1 MQPIDST
8 RPAGG
13 GTRKLRPWFLVVALI
28 VAWFVGAYGATSGC
42 TTVAILREGV
52 VPDRT
57 SLEQAIGG
65 APEPAQ
71 AIAVAHE
78 AARLRAMAVRGETAF
93 PLGVA
98 RLLLSTA
105 LVVAC
110 AMAMAGRPG
119 ARTFAM
125 QAVLAYAVYAGI
137 DYALSRPMR
146 ADWIP
151 EVAAAAAEIARG
163 APAQAPFADVRFWT
177 WFERMRFGVLELGTM
192 TLAFLAL
199 ASARSKAF
207 FAAAAAESVRQRPDE
222 DEES

>member
-1 MQPIDST
+1 MQPVEST
-8 RPAGG
+8 REGG

-52 VPDRT
+52 VPDRAT
-57 SLEQAIGG
+57 LEQAIGG

-78 AARLRAMAVRGETAF
+78 AARLKAMAVQGETAF

-119 ARTFAM
+119 ARSFAM
-125 QAVLAYAVYAGI
+125 QAVVAYALYAGV
-137 DYALSRPMR
+137 DFALSRSIR
-146 ADWIP
+146 AAWIP
-151 EVAAAAAEIARG
+151 EVAAAAAEIAKG
-163 APAQAPFADVRFWT
+163 APAQAPFADARFWT
-177 WFERMRFGVLELGTM
+177 WFERMRFGLLEVGTM
-192 TLAFLAL
+192 TLAFAAL
-199 ASARSKAF
+199 ASPRSKAY
-207 FAAAAAESVRQRPDE
+207 FAATAAESARTRPDE
-222 DEES
+222 DAEP